1 MTTFEALGLS
11 QDLLNNLTEMG
22 FVLPTPIQQQTI
34 PFLLK
39 EKRDL
44 LAMAQTGTG
53 KTAAFG
59 LPLIELCDHTKKD
72 TQALVIAPT
81 RELCVQIMNDLK
93 AYSKNV
99 KPLNIVAVYG
109 GASISDQ
116 IKALKRGANIIVATP
131 GRLMDLMDRK
141 ALSITT
147 IEYAVLDEA
156 DEMLNMGFQ
165 EDIQKIL
172 ADTPETKNV
181 WLFSATMPIEVR
193 RIANKYMNSPM
204 ELSVSKENM
213 TNTNIAHQFA
223 VISERDRYN
232 ALKRIIDHNI
242 EMFGV
247 IFCRTKNDTQMVAE
261 KLIADGY
268 NADSL
273 HGDLSQGQRDKVM
286 RSFRNKSLQILVATD
301 VAARGIDVN
310 NITHVLHMNLPDEM
324 EFYTHR
330 SGRTARAGKTGTS
343 IALVT
348 SKEAF
353 KIRQIEKSIK
363 VQFEKISI
371 PTGEEVCQVKM
382 LHLVHRLREVEMAD
396 DSLMPFLPKVYE
408 ELHELSKED
417 IIKRFAY
424 LEFNHLLDY
433 YRGATDLNLQEKHNI
448 NTERQGERRF
458 ESPSRGE
465 SRSYGSGDRLFINLG
480 KADGLEK
487 GGMLGLICDRAR
499 INKSAIGRID
509 LKGVYSFIE
518 VEPDAIQPILSNL
531 NGFEYK
537 GRIIRIEQQATEP
550 KRSNGSITRSRS
562 DRGGERSEGFGG
574 SRSRSGEGRNSEGRS
589 SEGRSSSSRSS
600 APRNSSFGGGER
612 RSSSS
617 RGDSERGGSSSRGSE
632 GRTRKRI

>member
-22 FVLPTPIQQQTI
+22 FVMPTPIQEQTI
-34 PFLLK
+34 PFLLN
-39 EKRDL
+39 EKRDMV
-44 LAMAQTGTG
+44 AMAQTGTG

-59 LPLIELCDHTKKD
+59 LPLIELCNPSTKT
-72 TQALVIAPT
+72 TQALVLAPT
-81 RELCVQIMNDLK
+81 RELCVQIMNDLVL
-93 AYSKNV
+93 YSKNV

-116 IKALKRGANIIVATP
+116 IRRLKQGANIIVATP

-141 ALSITT
+141 ALNINT

-172 ADTPETKNV
+172 QDTPDSKNV
-181 WLFSATMPIEVR
+181 WLFSATMPTEVR
-193 RIANKYMNSPM
+193 RIANKYMNKPM
-204 ELSVSKENM
+204 ELSVSKENK
-213 TNTNIAHQFA
+213 TNTNISHQFA
-223 VISERDRYN
+223 VVSDKERYN
-232 ALKRIIDHNI
+232 ALKRIIDYNI

-247 IFCRTKNDTQMVAE
+247 IFCRTKADTQMVAE
-261 KLIADGY
+261 KLIGDGY

-330 SGRTARAGKTGTS
+330 SGRTARAGRTGVS
-343 IALVT
+343 IAIV
-348 SKEAF
+348 SPKEAF
-353 KIRQIEKSIK
+353 KIRQIEKSIQVK
-363 VQFEKISI
+363 FEKILV

-382 LHLVHRLREVEMAD
+382 LHLVHRLREVEMVD
-396 DSLMPFLPKVYE
+396 DALIPMMPKVYE
-408 ELHELSKED
+408 ELAELSKEE

-424 LEFNHLLDY
+424 MEFNHLLDY
-433 YRGATDLNLQEKHNI
+433 YRGATDLNIVERGNS
-448 NTERQGERRF
+448 NTDRQGERRF
-458 ESPSRGE
+458 ETTERGDN
-465 SRSYGSGDRLFINLG
+465 RSYGNGERLFINLG

-487 GGMLGLICDRAR
+487 GSMLGLICDRSR
-499 INKSAIGRID
+499 IHKSSIGRID
-509 LKGVYSFIE
+509 LKGVYSFVE
-518 VEPDAIQPILSNL
+518 VEADAVQSILNNL

-537 GRIIRIEQQATEP
+537 GRMIRIERQASEP
-550 KRSNGSITRSRS
+550 KRGGGSSSRGGRSEGPRNDRKSFGGGSSEGRGRSRSTDARIGGGSGRSSGSSS
-562 DRGGERSEGFGG
+562 DRGGER
-574 SRSRSGEGRNSEGRS
+574 
-589 SEGRSSSSRSS
+589 
-600 APRNSSFGGGER
+600 R
-612 RSSSS
+612 R
-617 RGDSERGGSSSRGSE
+617 RMRD
-632 GRTRKRI
+632 

>member
-22 FVLPTPIQQQTI
+22 FVIPTPIQEQTI

-39 EKRDL
+39 EKRDMV
-44 LAMAQTGTG
+44 AMAQTGTG

-59 LPLIELCDHTKKD
+59 LPLIELCNPSTKT
-72 TQALVIAPT
+72 TQALVLAPT
-81 RELCVQIMNDLK
+81 RELCVQIMNDLVL
-93 AYSKNV
+93 YSKNV

-116 IKALKRGANIIVATP
+116 IRRLKQGANIIVATP

-141 ALSITT
+141 ALNINT

-172 ADTPETKNV
+172 QDTPATKNV
-181 WLFSATMPIEVR
+181 WLFSATMPTEVR
-193 RIANKYMNSPM
+193 RIASKYMQSPM
-204 ELSVSKENM
+204 ELSVSKENK
-213 TNTNIAHQFA
+213 TNTNISHQFA
-223 VISERDRYN
+223 VVSDRERYS
-232 ALKRIIDHNI
+232 ALKRIIDYNI

-247 IFCRTKNDTQMVAE
+247 IFCRTKADTQMVAE

-273 HGDLSQGQRDKVM
+273 HGDLSQQQRDKVM

-330 SGRTARAGKTGTS
+330 SGRTARAGKTGIS
-343 IALVT
+343 IAIVAP
-348 SKEAF
+348 KEAF
-353 KIRQIEKSIK
+353 KIRQIEKSIQVK
-363 VQFEKISI
+363 FEKIVI

-382 LHLVHRLREVEMAD
+382 LHMVHRLRSVEMAD
-396 DSLMPFLPKVYE
+396 DGLMAMMPKVYE
-408 ELHELSKED
+408 ELTELSKEE

-433 YRGATDLNLQEKHNI
+433 YRGAPDLNIVEKHSA

-458 ESPSRGE
+458 ETASRGE
-465 SRSYGSGDRLFINLG
+465 SRSYGNGDRLFINLG

-487 GGMLGLICDRAR
+487 GTLLGLICDRSR
-499 INKSAIGRID
+499 INKSSIGRID

-518 VEPDAIQPILSNL
+518 VEPDAVAPILSNV

-537 GRIIRIEQQATEP
+537 GRMIRIEQQATEP
-550 KRSNGSITRSRS
+550 KRSSGSSSRSRS
-562 DRGGERSEGFGG
+562 DSPR
-574 SRSRSGEGRNSEGRS
+574 SEGRS
-589 SEGRSSSSRSS
+589 FSGGGESRERTVRSTDGRIGGGGGRPRNSGGSGRSSDSS
-600 APRNSSFGGGER
+600 
-612 RSSSS
+612 
-617 RGDSERGGSSSRGSE
+617 SERGGDR
-632 GRTRKRI
+632 RRRMRD